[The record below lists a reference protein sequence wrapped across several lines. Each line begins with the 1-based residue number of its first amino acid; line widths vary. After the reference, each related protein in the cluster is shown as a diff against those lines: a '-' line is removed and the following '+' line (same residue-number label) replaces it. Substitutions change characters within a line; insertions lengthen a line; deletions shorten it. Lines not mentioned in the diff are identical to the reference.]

1 MTALVRLGGE
11 WKTITAAKVFANG
24 TWRTLAAI
32 RAFVGGEW
40 REVAN
45 FTVPATPPG
54 DGGGSTPT
62 GLTATASPTEQ
73 TASGTTASII
83 SQPITVTPSGGLAP
97 YTYSWTASA
106 LVISSPTSAT
116 SKFTAPGLGRGEML
130 EAGVSCRVTDSLG
143 STVTAHATISFERS

>member
-11 WKTITAAKVFANG
+11 WKTISAAKVFANG

-45 FTVPATPPG
+45 FTAPSTPPG
-54 DGGGSTPT
+54 TDPGTPT